1 MEITW
6 YGHSCFRITER
17 GMPSIVADPFDHE
30 SVGYKSLKLKSDIVT
45 VSHDAP
51 GHNFVKGVK
60 GYKWDLRGPGEYEIG
75 GIFITG
81 VATNEG
87 KKDRNL
93 VFVYDYEGVTIAHL
107 GDMEQVPNQTQVEA
121 FGTVDVLLVPVG
133 GGKALNAAKA
143 AEVIA
148 LIEPGIVIPMHYKTE
163 GSDLKLNPIR
173 QFLLEMGLTA
183 AKAKAQPS
191 LKVTDSSVPEET
203 EVVILD
209 VAS

>member
-6 YGHSCFRITER
+6 YGHSCFRVTER
-17 GMPSIVADPFDHE
+17 SMPTIVADPYDHS
-30 SVGYKSLKLKSDIVT
+30 SVGYQLLKLKADIVT

-60 GYKWDLRGPGEYEIG
+60 GYQWDIRGPGEYEIG

-93 VFVYDYEGVTIAHL
+93 VYIYDYDGVTIGHL
-107 GDMEQVPNQTQVEA
+107 GDMPKVPTQTQVEA

-133 GGKALNAAKA
+133 GGNALNAAKA

-148 LIEPGIVIPMHYKTE
+148 LIEPGLVIPMHYKTP
-163 GSDLKLNPIR
+163 GSSLKLNALR
-173 QFLLEMGLTA
+173 QFLQEMGLSNG
-183 AKAKAQPS
+183 KPEPS
-191 LKVTDSSVPEET
+191 LKVTRASIPEET
-203 EVVILD
+203 KVVVLE
-209 VAS
+209 ASV